1 MAGAACIAVIRASET
16 EFLLKKVRGLP
27 EGRLK
32 TALMGAIH
40 PDGAAA
46 AAKIARRRGSVLDI
60 HALNS
65 AMLSPMKGGF
75 DITKGLDLGGL
86 EIGKDGAS
94 RSVHALL
101 PPHAYTRPPF
111 LTCPADAGAL
121 QLAELLGSPALRQL
135 QHLDLSC
142 NKLTDLG
149 SDFTGVTALASA
161 LRKNRVMTSL
171 NLARNSLFKNGRHR
185 RTRHAR
191 CFLAS
196 PPERVM
202 RHGGAGAVAL
212 ARALRENSSLQF
224 LDLSRNNLRAEGLE
238 AVAKAIDPS
247 VNEAVRPA
255 RRSPARVRA
264 CVSWLTWWVLYGA
277 QQNQLVMLDLS
288 ANNLTNFAGS
298 PDGALALGHAIASH
312 AHLTSLDLSHSRMS
326 KQALGAV
333 VGALRV
339 RAGTVG
345 IGYLAIADIAAW
357 WPLL

>member
-1 MAGAACIAVIRASET
+1 MIRASET

-94 RSVHALL
+94 RCVHALL
-101 PPHAYTRPPF
+101 PPHACTRPPF
-111 LTCPADAGAL
+111 LTSPADAGAL

-185 RTRHAR
+185 RTRHAY
-191 CFLAS
+191 
-196 PPERVM
+196 V
-202 RHGGAGAVAL
+202 G
-212 ARALRENSSLQF
+212 SSLHPP
-224 LDLSRNNLRAEGLE
+224 NA
-238 AVAKAIDPS
+238 
-247 VNEAVRPA
+247 
-255 RRSPARVRA
+255 
-264 CVSWLTWWVLYGA
+264 
-277 QQNQLVMLDLS
+277 
-288 ANNLTNFAGS
+288 
-298 PDGALALGHAIASH
+298 
-312 AHLTSLDLSHSRMS
+312 
-326 KQALGAV
+326 
-333 VGALRV
+333 
-339 RAGTVG
+339 
-345 IGYLAIADIAAW
+345 
-357 WPLL
+357 